1 VYHVSDFAVLSHN
14 TAIDCSQ
21 KAKMVGHHTIP
32 KQIQQMISLSDPRI
46 RGVRGNPNVKKIPE
60 ELHKAIHTGG
70 NGGAYNARFIQE
82 IEKIKT
88 KFNRDVTPDDILAI
102 REMLVKEFG
111 L

>member
-32 KQIQQMISLSDPRI
+32 KQIQRMISLSDPRI

-82 IEKIKT
+82 IENLGDPKKI
-88 KFNRDVTPDDILAI
+88 TPEKILEI
-102 REMLVKEFG
+102 RNMLVKEFG

>member
-1 VYHVSDFAVLSHN
+1 
-14 TAIDCSQ
+14 
-21 KAKMVGHHTIP
+21 
-32 KQIQQMISLSDPRI
+32 MISLRDPRI

-82 IEKIKT
+82 IERAGGAE
-88 KFNRDVTPDDILAI
+88 NVTPEQVLQI
-102 REMLVKEFG
+102 RKELVFEFG